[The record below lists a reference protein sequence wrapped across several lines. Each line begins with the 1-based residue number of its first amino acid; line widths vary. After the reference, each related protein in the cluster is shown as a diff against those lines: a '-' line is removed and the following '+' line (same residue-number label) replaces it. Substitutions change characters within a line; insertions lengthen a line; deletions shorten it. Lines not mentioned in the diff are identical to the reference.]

1 MFKRTCVVVA
11 LALSALVF
19 AASRARAGR
28 VGDFTLV
35 IDAAG
40 RQVDASMYGTRNSP
54 DEYAYVGCSVQ
65 AFPGRSV
72 ATCEAGSGE
81 KSKSV
86 SCSSSDPHIVA
97 AAHSLGPHDS
107 LTFLWNAAGE
117 CTYLKVMHY
126 SDYGPAR

>member
-1 MFKRTCVVVA
+1 MLKRTVVA
-11 LALSALVF
+11 VDLVWSDIVLV
-19 AASRARAGR
+19 AGRARAGR
-28 VGDFTLV
+28 VGDCILV

-40 RQVDASMYGTRNSP
+40 RQVDGAMYGTRNSP
-54 DEYAYVGCSVQ
+54 DEYAYGGCSVQ
-65 AFPGRSV
+65 ALPGRSV